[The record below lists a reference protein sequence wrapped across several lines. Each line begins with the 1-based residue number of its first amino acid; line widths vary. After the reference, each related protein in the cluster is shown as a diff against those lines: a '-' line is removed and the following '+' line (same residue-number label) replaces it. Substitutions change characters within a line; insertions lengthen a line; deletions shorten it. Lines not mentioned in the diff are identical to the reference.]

1 MVRTIAISGHYAISV
16 RNDQLL
22 LKPIS
27 ADLKEAEIACID
39 IGFLILEHPHISITQ
54 HAIATLAEYNVAVI
68 FVGADYLPVSM
79 LFHLETHGV
88 QAEKFSAQ
96 INSSEPLRKQ
106 LWAQT
111 VKAKIENQALLLKY
125 FDLEFKD
132 VLALSTK
139 VKSGDI
145 DNLEGQAARR
155 YWPRLFNEGFVRDR
169 FGEPPNHL
177 LNYGY
182 TILRAAT
189 VRALCGKGLY
199 PLMGI
204 HHKSRYNHFALADDM
219 MEPFRPFID
228 WEIRNMLSVHELS
241 NDLLPIYKTR
251 ILKLLASDVYIDGTY
266 TNLNNALE
274 IMCASL
280 AKCFENQNRKLKL
293 PNLRFEKE
301 F

>member
-1 MVRTIAISGHYAISV
+1 MLRTIAISGHYSISV
-16 RNDQLL
+16 KNDQLL
-22 LKPIS
+22 LKPMVE
-27 ADLKEAEIACID
+27 DLREAEIACID
-39 IGFLILEHPHISITQ
+39 LGYLILENPRISITQ
-54 HAIATLAEYNVAVI
+54 HAIATLASHNVVVI
-68 FVGADYLPVSM
+68 FVGQDYLPVSM
-79 LFHLETHGV
+79 LFHLDTHGV

-96 INSSEPLRKQ
+96 LNSSEPLRKQ

-111 VKAKIENQALLLKY
+111 VKAKIENQALLLEY

-155 YWPRLFNEGFVRDR
+155 YWPRLFHGGFVRDR
-169 FGEPPNHL
+169 FGQPPNHL

-204 HHKSRYNHFALADDM
+204 HHKNRYNHFALADDM

-228 WEIRNMLSVHELS
+228 WEIRNMNSVHEFS
-241 NDLLPIYKTR
+241 NELLPIHKTR
-251 ILKLLASDVYIDGTY
+251 ILKLLATDVYIDGKY

-274 IMCASL
+274 IMSASL
-280 AKCFENQNRKLKL
+280 AKCFENQSRKLKL
-293 PNLRFEKE
+293 PTLKFEKE